1 MADRL
6 RNDPHDRN
14 DLARAGTTGTLGR
27 LDDLDDFEIA
37 DGEPDIRGWDVRTA
51 PDRKIG
57 EVKGLIVDTAAMQVR
72 YMEVK
77 VDKDVL
83 DADDDQYV
91 LVPIGAARLDD
102 DDDNVFI
109 DRLPTTGL
117 AGAPRFHGTI
127 TDENDRRLRDY
138 YATGLGKGTR
148 HEDLFDQNRFF
159 GTRRRGRENQRVIV
173 RSEEELAV
181 GTRKAKAGEVVID
194 KDVETKHVKE
204 NVPVTREEVT
214 VERHPAR
221 PGMSGKPQVGE
232 DEVRIPV
239 MAEEAVVEKRTVPKE
254 EIVIKKEAKR
264 DTKTVEADLKR
275 EKVEIDRKGDVRD
288 SRR

>member
-6 RNDPHDRN
+6 RNEPYDRD
-14 DLARAGTTGTLGR
+14 DLARAGTAGTLGR

-37 DGEPDIRGWDVRTA
+37 DGEPDIRGWDVRTT

-77 VDKDVL
+77 VNKDVL
-83 DADDDQYV
+83 GTDDDQYV

-117 AGAPRFHGTI
+117 AGAPRFHGNI
-127 TDENDRRLRDY
+127 TDDNDRRLRDY
-138 YATGLGKGTR
+138 YATGFGKSAR
-148 HEDLFDQNRFF
+148 HEDLFDQNRFY
-159 GTRRRGRENQRVIV
+159 GKRRPGRENQRVIV

-181 GTRKAKAGEVVID
+181 GKRRAKAGEVVID

-204 NVPVTREEVT
+204 KVPVTREEVT
-214 VERHPAR
+214 IERHAAG
-221 PGMSGKPQVGE
+221 PGASAKPQVGD

-254 EIVIKKEAKR
+254 EIVIKKEAKQ

-275 EKVEIDRKGDVRD
+275 EKVDIDRKGDVRE

>member
-1 MADRL
+1 MADR
-6 RNDPHDRN
+6 RQNQAYDRD
-14 DLARAGTTGTLGR
+14 DLARSRATGTLGR

-51 PDRKIG
+51 PDRKVG

-72 YMEVK
+72 YVEVK
-77 VDKDVL
+77 VNKDVL
-83 DADDDQYV
+83 GTDDDQYV

-117 AGAPRFHGTI
+117 ERAPRFHGNI
-127 TDENDRRLRDY
+127 TAENERRLEDY
-138 YATGLGKGTR
+138 YATGLGTGNR
-148 HEDLFDQNRFF
+148 REELFDQNRFF
-159 GTRRRGRENQRVIV
+159 GGRRRGRENQQVIV
-173 RSEEELAV
+173 RSEEELAI
-181 GTRKAKAGEVVID
+181 GRRRAKAGEIVVNTG
-194 KDVETKHVKE
+194 VETKHVKQD
-204 NVPVTREEVT
+204 VPLTHEEVT
-214 VERHPAR
+214 VERHAAR
-221 PGMSGKPQVGE
+221 PGTSSQPEVRE

-254 EIVIKKEAKR
+254 EIVIRKEAKR
-264 DTKTVEADLKR
+264 DTKTVEADLER
-275 EKVEIDRKGDVRD
+275 EKVDIDREGDVRE